1 MIGRATDTVNRRR
14 VARAAVPQ
22 TIKRSANSS
31 DSNSNSNG
39 NTNRNKSKVETST
52 AQTQLQTEEI
62 SRPQTEA
69 ERHSYERVI
78 QRGLG
83 LQQPHSVL
91 FFAEAYHGWYHTTGA
106 NVAGEV
112 LEQTIGHQTNG
123 NSSSAAAADEVFD
136 VRSVYWLALCYWH
149 LGETSTAYAVLRPMS
164 IEADYVIE
172 RSEGAVAGDLAA
184 ARSRRALACGLWL
197 LAVACTRLEKWQEA
211 EDHLVTLAPVVRVIQ
226 PPDEAGSTGADM
238 RQLQQQRNEG
248 SLYTVPTLA
257 DVSDLLGL
265 VCVRTNR
272 VAQSEAHSAEALRR
286 NPLLW
291 SACRRLGD
299 LGGAQTLADTLVL
312 EEKAVAVPRQ
322 QQDEPAAL
330 PQSKP
335 TVQKLKAPVQ
345 QQQQQQEKPSSQQL
359 KASTQSG
366 RRMPTRLASKAPV
379 GGEKR
384 TRRGAAVQT
393 PAASRSAAGR
403 QASRSVQRDPAAER
417 GLTAVQQLVAAAGS
431 AWALAASHKADQALA
446 AFARL
451 PPAQQNAAW
460 GLGLLGRTCFEAG
473 RYAEAQQA
481 FAAAAAAAGYRVRD
495 MDAYSTLLWHMR
507 DEQGLAQ
514 LATGLVAAGRT
525 WSPEAWVA
533 AANSFSLDGDHRA
546 AQRSLARAVQLHR
559 TAAPRDASGAAT
571 GLATAHALLGHESAA
586 LDEAARA
593 QQAFRM
599 ALRIDARHYSA
610 WYGLGLA
617 YLRQGKPDLAE
628 YHFSRAVALNAQNPL
643 LLQSAGA
650 VHELRGDYTRAL
662 HVYERVGGML
672 TAQRTHPAASLVAF
686 KRARVLVVL
695 ERFGDAAA
703 VLEPLLR
710 RCPREFNVPF
720 LLGQTYARLRRY
732 REAAACLTRALD
744 IAPEHAQ
751 SVREAFDA
759 LYQQS
764 ADEAAED
771 DVGADVAN
779 NTSPSSRYFESP
791 SVRTG
796 ARHSGLSSDWR
807 ALGSADDRVDR
818 ALDVD
823 L

>member
-39 NTNRNKSKVETST
+39 NTNGNKKKDETSI
-52 AQTQLQTEEI
+52 AQTRLQTEEI
-62 SRPQTEA
+62 SRPLSEA
-69 ERHSYERVI
+69 ERHNYERVI

-83 LQQPHSVL
+83 LHQPHSVL
-91 FFAEAYHGWYHTTGA
+91 FFAEVYHGWYYTTGTNA
-106 NVAGEV
+106 AGEV
-112 LEQTIGHQTNG
+112 LEQTIAQQPNG
-123 NSSSAAAADEVFD
+123 VGGSVAAADEGFD

-149 LGETSTAYAVLRPMS
+149 LGETSTSYAVLRPIS

-172 RSEGAVAGDLAA
+172 HSEGAVAGDVAA
-184 ARSRRALACGLWL
+184 ARNRRALACGLWL
-197 LAVACTRLEKWQEA
+197 LAVTCTRLEKWQEA
-211 EDHLVTLAPVVRVIQ
+211 EDHLATLASVVRVIQ
-226 PPDEAGSTGADM
+226 PPDEAGSIGADM
-238 RQLQQQRNEG
+238 LQQQRNDG
-248 SLYTVPTLA
+248 SLYTVPALA

-265 VCVRTNR
+265 VCMRTNR
-272 VAQSEAHSAEALRR
+272 TTQSEVHSAEALRR

-299 LGGAQTLADTLVL
+299 LGSVQTLAETLAL
-312 EEKAVAVPRQ
+312 EGQAAAPLPTQ
-322 QQDEPAAL
+322 QSEPPTQPQDKPAIR
-330 PQSKP
+330 
-335 TVQKLKAPVQ
+335 KLKAPVQ
-345 QQQQQQEKPSSQQL
+345 QLQDKPAAQQL
-359 KASTQSG
+359 KASAQSA
-366 RRMPTRLASKAPV
+366 RRMHTRLASKAPA

-393 PAASRSAAGR
+393 PAASRRAAVR
-403 QASRSVQRDPAAER
+403 QVSRTVQRDPATER
-417 GLTAVQQLVAAAGS
+417 GYTAVQQLVAAAGS
-431 AWALAASHKADQALA
+431 AWALAATHQAEQA
-446 AFARL
+446 FTAFARL
-451 PPAQQNAAW
+451 PSAQQNAAW
-460 GLGLLGRTCFEAG
+460 GLGLLGRMCFEAG
-473 RYAEAQQA
+473 RYKEARQA

-533 AANSFSLDGDHRA
+533 AANSFSLDGDHRS
-546 AQRSLARAVQLHR
+546 AQRSLNRAVQLHR
-559 TAAPRDASGAAT
+559 AAAPRDASGALT

-586 LDEAARA
+586 LDEASRA
-593 QQAFRM
+593 QQAFRT

-662 HVYERVGGML
+662 HVYERVGSIL

-764 ADEAAED
+764 ADEAAAD
-771 DVGADVAN
+771 DGVAADVAN
-779 NTSPSSRYFESP
+779 GTPPSSRYFDSP
-791 SVRTG
+791 SVQVG
-796 ARHSGLSSDWR
+796 ARHSELSSEWH
-807 ALGSADDRVDR
+807 ALGSADGRVDR

-823 L
+823 LQ